1 MKILVVSDSH
11 GVLKNLR
18 QAVEREQP
26 DRIFNLWDLVSD
38 AQRLSCAAPE
48 IPLEAVVGNCDGWT
62 RGAGSLLL
70 EVEGVSFFLTHGH
83 RYQVKSGLSLLTQA
97 GREAGAD
104 VVCFGHTHQ
113 ALCRRWPDGTL
124 VVNPGSVGGIHA
136 PATYAVV
143 TVENGCAAAE
153 LKTLEGENGHA
164 FDH

>member
-26 DRIFNLWDLVSD
+26 DRIFHLGDLVSD

-48 IPLEAVVGNCDGWT
+48 IPLEVVVGNCDGWT

-124 VVNPGSVGGIHA
+124 VVNPGSVGGH
-136 PATYAVV
+136 P
-143 TVENGCAAAE
+143 CAGHLCGRHGGERLCRRRAE
-153 LKTLEGENGHA
+153 TLEGENGHA

>member
-1 MKILVVSDSH
+1 M
-11 GVLKNLR
+11 
-18 QAVEREQP
+18 
-26 DRIFNLWDLVSD
+26 
-38 AQRLSCAAPE
+38 
-48 IPLEAVVGNCDGWT
+48 
-62 RGAGSLLL
+62 
-70 EVEGVSFFLTHGH
+70 
-83 RYQVKSGLSLLTQA
+83 
-97 GREAGAD
+97 
-104 VVCFGHTHQ
+104 VCCGHTHQ